1 MLNNL
6 KISVLLLTLLAG
18 CQATEIKK
26 TSEIKPTIN
35 NTDLNQWVYVEPLS
49 DEFNDKS
56 INSNKWNNDPNDWG
70 PWSWEQENTQV
81 SDGNLNISLTY
92 EEHVAKRWSG
102 KKQKVAVNLFYK
114 SGILRS
120 HQYQTY
126 GYYEVRMK
134 GIPTFPGS
142 SPAFWIY
149 SLNEEIN
156 AMGLKNSEEGN
167 VTYSEVDIVELQQS
181 EWIHGSYKKYDD
193 ANVIDMNLHTR
204 VIENGKETWKRP
216 GKYPEL
222 TRNKIQADFDAR
234 DDFHVY
240 GAEVSKEKITWYIDG
255 EKVAEKPNVYWH
267 LPMHVTLSLGLRRP
281 HVTYNNCPDGLER
294 CPVPEEATSEGY
306 PSAMQVDWVRVY
318 KKR

>member
-1 MLNNL
+1 
-6 KISVLLLTLLAG
+6 
-18 CQATEIKK
+18 
-26 TSEIKPTIN
+26 
-35 NTDLNQWVYVEPLS
+35 
-49 DEFNDKS
+49 
-56 INSNKWNNDPNDWG
+56 
-70 PWSWEQENTQV
+70 
-81 SDGNLNISLTY
+81 
-92 EEHVAKRWSG
+92 
-102 KKQKVAVNLFYK
+102 
-114 SGILRS
+114 
-120 HQYQTY
+120 
-126 GYYEVRMK
+126 MK